1 MQNDASSHHELIAA
15 LDREVRRMGAQNVVT
30 SQTVAERFGLHTTDL
45 ECLDL
50 LFMRKAAT
58 PGELATATGLSSGAM
73 TALLDRLERAGYV
86 ERQADPGDRRRVLLH
101 IKAEAI
107 KPIEAVYGPMQARMQ
122 ELWSGYSATELAI
135 IVDFLKRSTDL
146 AVSCVADM
154 QRDAAPA
161 PPKRGRSK
169 G

>member
-1 MQNDASSHHELIAA
+1 MQKDASSHHDLIAA
-15 LDREVRRMGAQNVVT
+15 LDREMRRMGAQNIVT

-58 PGELATATGLSSGAM
+58 PGELAAATGLSSGAM

-86 ERQADPGDRRRVLLH
+86 ERQADPGDRRRVLLR

-107 KPIEAVYGPMQARMQ
+107 KPIEAAYGPMQARMQ
-122 ELWSGYSATELAI
+122 KLWSGYSQAELAT

-146 AVSCVADM
+146 AVSCVEEM
-154 QRDAAPA
+154 RGDAATM
-161 PPKRGRSK
+161 PPKRGRPK

>member
-1 MQNDASSHHELIAA
+1 M
-15 LDREVRRMGAQNVVT
+15 
-30 SQTVAERFGLHTTDL
+30 AERFGLHTTDL

-58 PGELATATGLSSGAM
+58 PGELAAATGLSSGAM

-107 KPIEAVYGPMQARMQ
+107 KPIEAVYRPMQARMQ
-122 ELWSGYSATELAI
+122 ELWSGYSQAELAT
-135 IVDFLKRSTDL
+135 IVDFIKRSTDL

-154 QRDAAPA
+154 RGDAAPM
-161 PPKRGRSK
+161 PPKRSRSK

>member
-1 MQNDASSHHELIAA
+1 MQNDASSHHDLIAA
-15 LDREVRRMGAQNVVT
+15 LDREMRRMGAQNIVT
-30 SQTVAERFGLHTTDL
+30 SQTVADRFGLHTTDL

-58 PGELATATGLSSGAM
+58 PGELAAATGLSSGAM

-122 ELWSGYSATELAI
+122 QLWAGYSQAELAT

-146 AVSCVADM
+146 AVACVEDM
-154 QRDAAPA
+154 RQDATA
-161 PPKRGRSK
+161 PKRGRRK